1 MELKIKKINGI
12 EFQAFVKK
20 LLSIDKFIFM
30 KLSAD
35 QVTSSVYLP
44 QKDAVKFTTVKTSE
58 MFELEEAPSAP
69 IKISF
74 FNGNKVIDALSFFGE
89 EISAKVNYQKMGEDL
104 IATDFAVQDENLKI
118 NLYCADPSLNF
129 MEMTDDEIKRAF
141 GATNKLF
148 SFELL
153 TVHVDKMKSLF
164 KLEDDREL
172 FKFKVSDKGVHVAGD
187 RYDAVLTHQVEISS
201 EETTEVSMYKKYIP
215 ILDKENYKVIVCEN
229 KAIFKS
235 LDTNTILTVALAIV
249 DENE

>member
-1 MELKIKKINGI
+1 MELKIKKINGV
-12 EFQAFVKK
+12 EFQTFVKK

-30 KLSAD
+30 KLAAD

-58 MFELEEAPSAP
+58 MFEIEEAPTAP

-89 EISAKVNYQKMGEDL
+89 EISAKVSYQKIGDDL
-104 IATDFAVQDENLKI
+104 VATDFTVEDENLKI

-141 GATNKLF
+141 GANGKVF

-172 FKFKVSDKGVHVAGD
+172 FKFKVSEKGVHVSGD
-187 RYDAVLTHQVEISS
+187 RYDAVLTHQVEIHN
-201 EETTEVSMYKKYIP
+201 EEMTEVSMYKKYIP
-215 ILDKENYKVIVCEN
+215 ILDKENYKVVVCEN

-249 DENE
+249 DDNE

>member
-30 KLSAD
+30 KLSPD

-44 QKDAVKFTTVKTSE
+44 QKDAVKLTSLKTSE
-58 MFELEEAPSAP
+58 MFEIEEPAKSP

-74 FNGNKVIDALSFFGE
+74 FNGNKVIDALSHFGE
-89 EISAKVNYQKMGEDL
+89 EVSAKISYQKTGDDL
-104 IATDFAVQDENLKI
+104 VATDFTVEDDNLKI

-141 GATNKLF
+141 GATGKVF

-164 KLEDDREL
+164 KLEDDKEL
-172 FKFKVSDKGVHVAGD
+172 FKFKASDKGVHVSGE
-187 RYDAVLTHQVEISS
+187 RYDAVLTHQVEIHDESV
-201 EETTEVSMYKKYIP
+201 TEVSIYKKYIP
-215 ILDKENYKVIVCEN
+215 ILDKENYKVVICEN
-229 KAIFKS
+229 KVIFRS
-235 LDTNTILTVALAIV
+235 LDTNTVLTVAVAIT
-249 DENE
+249 DDNE